1 MGGLI
6 RAFGLLFSGI
16 VKYKALIPKGFVFIF
31 VLVTLLGALY
41 QTVLT
46 GDGSIVLDEVAHQ
59 VLAADYKIYQAVELA
74 KVSSPDYTI
83 IEFLQIVNGVLI
95 IFYLAKFFGWV
106 LIRFTGSQAFFM
118 AYLFGLI
125 ILLILEFAV
134 VKGTLGINFIPGKGL
149 FVLFV
154 NLPTIFTGINWKFW
168 ETMSTNSTIINQTLV
183 NQTKNATNYL
193 LN

>member
-1 MGGLI
+1 
-6 RAFGLLFSGI
+6 
-16 VKYKALIPKGFVFIF
+16 
-31 VLVTLLGALY
+31 
-41 QTVLT
+41 
-46 GDGSIVLDEVAHQ
+46 
-59 VLAADYKIYQAVELA
+59 
-74 KVSSPDYTI
+74 
-83 IEFLQIVNGVLI
+83 
-95 IFYLAKFFGWV
+95 
-106 LIRFTGSQAFFM
+106 M
-118 AYLFGLI
+118 AYLFGLL